1 MSFAVMFKAHG
12 RVPAGN
18 GAVEGRQSRCCSKL
32 KSMTP
37 GKKRGFCDEKLQ
49 PRLMPWGQS
58 LSFRSCRSDPVRLV
72 VRQVTHSLR
81 LEGVPIASD

>member
-32 KSMTP
+32 NLDAW
-37 GKKRGFCDEKLQ
+37 KKRGFRDEKLK

-58 LSFRSCRSDPVRLV
+58 LSFRSCRWDPVPLV
-72 VRQVTHSLR
+72 LHVTHSLR
-81 LEGVPIASD
+81 LEGVPMASD